1 MNNFIQE
8 TLFLVTI
15 INPIGIFMYL
25 APVRQNLSE
34 RDFLRVLFKATIIS
48 LSINLIF
55 TFGGEWMFRTML
67 KIDFN
72 SFRIF
77 GGIVL
82 LSISLMSIIHGGRA
96 LINIRGSLDDL
107 ASEIAMPFM
116 TGVGTISVCILL
128 GSKMSVSGAAAANL
142 TAAAVAFTVV
152 GTLAVIRYHL
162 SDRITIAFD
171 KILGIFIRINGF
183 FMGAFGVEMI
193 KTGILNIIRS

>member
-1 MNNFIQE
+1 M
-8 TLFLVTI
+8 LFLVTI

-25 APVRQNLSE
+25 APVRENLSE

-82 LSISLMSIIHGGRA
+82 LSISLMSIMHGGRA

-128 GSKMSVSGAAAANL
+128 GSKMSAVGATAVNL
-142 TAAAVAFTVV
+142 TAATVAFIVI

-162 SDRITIAFD
+162 NDKITVAFD
-171 KILGIFIRINGF
+171 KFLGIFIRINAF

-193 KTGILNIIRS
+193 KTGIINIIRS